1 MTAEALNLVYG
12 DNKLLQRSDK
22 NIFQTVNKDD
32 TPTHTHSFKIRYKI
46 QSYSSER
53 LLPLF
58 H

>member
-32 TPTHTHSFKIRYKI
+32 THTHTLI
-46 QSYSSER
+46 QNTLQDSK
-53 LLPLF
+53 LLI
-58 H
+58 